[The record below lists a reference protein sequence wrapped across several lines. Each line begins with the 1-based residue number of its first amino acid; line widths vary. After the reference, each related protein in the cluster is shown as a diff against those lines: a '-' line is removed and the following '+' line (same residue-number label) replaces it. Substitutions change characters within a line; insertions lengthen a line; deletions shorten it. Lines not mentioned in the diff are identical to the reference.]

1 MAPGIPVPAARAWA
15 RLGRLHRRWGWL
27 VAVAAIL
34 GWARTVAATGRWP
47 AGDGPHVLGVALR
60 LAQLLRD
67 GALGEFSWCFPS
79 LLAPHPPGAYA
90 PAILGYTLLGEGRH
104 VHLAA
109 GGLLLFLCWDGLR
122 RLGGGPWAGH
132 LGLLWLMSGGLPWQQ
147 AEGYGIDLVAA
158 AFVIQSLSW
167 LAASDALR
175 RPAAAGLWGAWMGA
189 AFLAKYTAPMFLW
202 GPCLVAAVWV
212 VAGRRWRQLG
222 IALAGWALV
231 ALPWYLQRGAEVL
244 DYATTSNTAT
254 AELSG
259 NTALVTG
266 PWTSAA
272 NLGWYPGVLLDQ
284 LGPWGAAALALGLL
298 LPRHPR
304 VPRGARLVALLG
316 VLGGWLLLANQ
327 IQRQGRYLLPALPL
341 LALLPAA
348 VRGRLLL
355 APVAAVGC
363 WGALQLYDDGGSF
376 PPSRQLSFSLA
387 TAGAGWPFPP
397 EPLRPTSES
406 PARWNL
412 AGGVAAL
419 AAAVPAG
426 TETVGFLSSDP
437 GGPGPGLT
445 LFSLAQGGHRW
456 HLASVAFLDQGPGG
470 GPAGAEL
477 PMRNGAAVFIA
488 PFAIGTWPSR
498 DFDVV
503 MSILEERDTRRKRWL
518 RDAGFEEVGRFE
530 TWPGWEGR
538 VHRLA
543 R

>member
-1 MAPGIPVPAARAWA
+1 VLPSLPLAAARVQ
-15 RLGRLHRRWGWL
+15 RVHRRWGWVL
-27 VAVAAIL
+27 AVVAIV
-34 GWARTVAATGRWP
+34 GWARTVASTGRWP

-67 GALGEFSWCFPS
+67 GSLAEFSWCFPS

-90 PAILGYTLLGEGRH
+90 PAVFSYALLGEGRH

-122 RLGGGPWAGH
+122 RLGNSPLVGH
-132 LGLLWLMSGGLPWQQ
+132 LGLLWLMAGGLSWQQ

-158 AFVIQSLSW
+158 AFVVQSLSW
-167 LAASDALR
+167 LAASEALR
-175 RPAAAGLWGAWMGA
+175 RRRAALLWGAWMGA
-189 AFLAKYTAPMFLW
+189 AFLAKYTAPMFLI
-202 GPCLVAAVWV
+202 GPCLVAGLWV
-212 VAGRRWRQLG
+212 VWGGRWRQLG
-222 IALAGWALV
+222 IAVVGWAVV
-231 ALPWYLQRGAEVL
+231 ALPWYLRRGAEVF

-259 NTALVTG
+259 NTALVSG
-266 PWTSAA
+266 PWTAPE
-272 NLGWYPGVLLDQ
+272 NLGWYPAVLLDQ
-284 LGPWGAAALALGLL
+284 VGPWGLAALAAGLL
-298 LPRHPR
+298 LPAARR
-304 VPRGARLVALLG
+304 SPRGARIIVVLG
-316 VLGGWLLLANQ
+316 VIGGWLILAQQ
-327 IQRQGRYLLPALPL
+327 IQRQARYLLPALPL
-341 LALLPAA
+341 LALLPAV

-355 APVAAVGC
+355 APIAAVGC

-376 PPSRQLSFSLA
+376 PPSRQLELELES
-387 TAGAGWPFPP
+387 AGAAWPFPP
-397 EPLRPTSES
+397 EPFRPTSES
-406 PARWNL
+406 PQRWNL
-412 AGGVAAL
+412 GAGVATL
-419 AAAVPAG
+419 AQHVPEG
-426 TETVGFLSSDP
+426 TQTVGFLASDP

-445 LFSLAQGGHRW
+445 LFSMAQGGHRW

-470 GPAGAEL
+470 GPAGADL

-518 RDAGFEEVGRFE
+518 QDAGFEEIGRFE

-538 VHRLA
+538 VHRIP